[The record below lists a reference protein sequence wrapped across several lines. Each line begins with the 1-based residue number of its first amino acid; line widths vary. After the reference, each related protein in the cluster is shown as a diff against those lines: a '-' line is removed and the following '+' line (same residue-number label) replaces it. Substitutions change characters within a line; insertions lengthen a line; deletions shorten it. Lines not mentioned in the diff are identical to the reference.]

1 MHFLHSIK
9 QPLTQIDVDTILY
22 LFTLSQPV
30 ETKLPFKALPPP
42 QRMPSSTFTV
52 RIVSSAYPTSDRATL
67 HRATM
72 AEVSEI
78 PSGPASVDTGVKMNG
93 DGRTQLRNLTAQ
105 ATLKYSVKD
114 YNAAAELYSQATEL
128 QAETN
133 GELSSENA
141 DLLYAYGRCLYHV
154 AVKNSDVLGSKV
166 AGERREEGHRKSGSK
181 KQKHQGTIDEAYG
194 QQKRITEEVVT
205 KVVEEKDGPVQPG
218 KEADRASKPN
228 FRFTGDENFD
238 TSDEQEEGGAEAEA
252 DNAEDADEEDDFVN
266 AYEVLDLARVL
277 FLRKLEEVE
286 NSSATGKEKGES
298 QQVQQLKERLADT
311 YDLLA
316 EISLEGERF
325 PNAVVDLNSALELK
339 KGLFPQ
345 ESSLLAE
352 AHFKLSLA
360 LEFSSVTQQENEDGE
375 ADSDNDAHVDES
387 MREKAAQE
395 MEAAIASCQ
404 LRIKKEEARLLDPLE
419 ANGNSGIR
427 KVTGGDVADVK
438 EMVKEME
445 QRVSETAEFTRVR
458 LPAHIVHYSSSNFA
472 NRPYLSMIQL
482 VRECLTAQTRSVAF

>member
-1 MHFLHSIK
+1 
-9 QPLTQIDVDTILY
+9 
-22 LFTLSQPV
+22 
-30 ETKLPFKALPPP
+30 
-42 QRMPSSTFTV
+42 
-52 RIVSSAYPTSDRATL
+52 
-67 HRATM
+67 
-72 AEVSEI
+72 
-78 PSGPASVDTGVKMNG
+78 MNG

-128 QAETN
+128 QAEIN
-133 GELSSENA
+133 GELSSGNA

-181 KQKHQGTIDEAYG
+181 KQKTQGTIDEADG
-194 QQKRITEEVVT
+194 QQRRIAEEVVT
-205 KVVEEKDGPVQPG
+205 KVVEEKDGPVEPG
-218 KEADRASKPN
+218 KQADRASKQY
-228 FRFTGDENFD
+228 FRFIGDENFD

-252 DNAEDADEEDDFVN
+252 DNSEDADEEDDFVN

-277 FLRKLEEVE
+277 FLRKLEEVQ
-286 NSSATGKEKGES
+286 NSSAKGKEKGES
-298 QQVQQLKERLADT
+298 QQVQQLKERLADI

-387 MREKAAQE
+387 MREEAALE
-395 MEAAIASCQ
+395 MEAAIASCR
-404 LRIKKEEARLLDPLE
+404 LRIKKEEASLLDLPE
-419 ANGNSGIR
+419 ANGGSGIR
-427 KVTGGDVADVK
+427 KVTEGDVADVK
-438 EMVKEME
+438 EMVWEME
-445 QRVSETAEFTRVR
+445 QRLVELRQPPVSINDPTGRGMFDGSNPLSGILGSVLGESPAAQKARLEEASRGAKDLTNLIKRKKSAEGEVSKVSEPLGSQSNGKRKVDFKDEVEEVGTGKKPKISDSAED
-458 LPAHIVHYSSSNFA
+458 
-472 NRPYLSMIQL
+472 
-482 VRECLTAQTRSVAF
+482 